1 MKSISKPKGTKW
13 VTGFLRNKIF
23 ILIVLG
29 TVLFIGTVKAQRFS
43 SEYWHDGTAILLDGT
58 KIPGKIKY
66 DFQQDIIQV
75 EANGEIKPYTAQNF
89 LYFEIQDAYLERPRR
104 FYSLPYNPVNGYDT
118 PRMFEVLVEGKINLL
133 SREEREV
140 SSGNYGFGV
149 YRIPD
154 QDDLIMSYYIL
165 KEGSTI
171 RDFRAK
177 KAELLN
183 YMGAAKRTVEDKMK
197 EERWNV
203 KDEDDLIRIVSFY
216 NSLFIG
222 K

>member
-1 MKSISKPKGTKW
+1 
-13 VTGFLRNKIF
+13 
-23 ILIVLG
+23 
-29 TVLFIGTVKAQRFS
+29 
-43 SEYWHDGTAILLDGT
+43 
-58 KIPGKIKY
+58 
-66 DFQQDIIQV
+66 
-75 EANGEIKPYTAQNF
+75 
-89 LYFEIQDAYLERPRR
+89 
-104 FYSLPYNPVNGYDT
+104 
-118 PRMFEVLVEGKINLL
+118 MFEVLVEGKINLL

-222 K
+222 N